1 MVQARQQARTCPDR
15 PSGPLCDQARWAR
28 SSRGSVLLGKGH
40 HAKSGVGLWR
50 RRIPS
55 LCQRS
60 LSCTDERLLHV
71 ARARSMAEAVAG
83 IDDLLA
89 MPYGRVHCSR

>member
-1 MVQARQQARTCPDR
+1 MVEARQEARTCPDR
-15 PSGPLCDQARWAR
+15 PSGPLCDEGGWAR
-28 SSRGSVLLGKGH
+28 SSGGSVLLGR
-40 HAKSGVGLWR
+40 ADPPKSGDGLWR

-60 LSCTDERLLHV
+60 LSCTDQRLLHV
-71 ARARSMAEAVAG
+71 ARARSMAAPVNG

-89 MPYGRVHCSR
+89 MPYRRVHCSR